1 MSAQR
6 TFRRYRGWIA
16 AGVLALVAAGAFL
29 MLRQSDADQTATTY
43 QTEAAALG
51 TLSVTVSG
59 TGNLEVDGTTDVY
72 PDTAGTVDELN
83 VAIGDAVTTGTV
95 LFTLDASDAEAST
108 AQALASYRQAQAS
121 VAQANAQ
128 LVKARNTLTTLQARY
143 ADQQVGGTTAVN
155 ASAATASAVTASATG
170 TNPTASTAAA
180 TASEQV
186 TQADIDSAA
195 QDIETA
201 RASLNSAKA
210 QQSTALI
217 AYENAQDNENNLEV
231 IAPCGG
237 IVYSLDVAQGDSV
250 SAQSGTSSSAGS
262 TANTGAQAG
271 SDGAATAAASTT
283 SGAPLVIAPAQP
295 LSVHLTVNEVDLP
308 SLKVG
313 QRVDI
318 EFDALPD
325 ITATGKVYEIG
336 EIGAVSSGV
345 VTFDVWVSLD
355 VAAESLRSGM
365 SAAATIVTGVAR
377 DALLVPNAAV
387 KSADDGS
394 YYVEVLDASGAA
406 TRQVAVETGL
416 ANATQ
421 TQILSGLAQGDR
433 VITSSSS
440 PSDDSETETQGGGI
454 MVPGMGGGGPR
465 G

>member
-16 AGVLALVAAGAFL
+16 AGVLTLVAAGAFL
-29 MLRQSDADQTATTY
+29 LLRQSGAAETATTY

-72 PDTAGTVDELN
+72 PAMAGTVDELN

-108 AQALASYRQAQAS
+108 AQALASYRQAQAN

-128 LVKARNTLTTLQARY
+128 LVKARNVLTALQVLY
-143 ADQQVGGTTAVN
+143 ADQQDGD
-155 ASAATASAVTASATG
+155 SATVTASTITASATS
-170 TNPTASTAAA
+170 TNPTGDTAATTAST
-180 TASEQV
+180 EV
-186 TQADIDSAA
+186 TQADIDSAE
-195 QDIETA
+195 QDIVTA
-201 RASLNSAKA
+201 QASLDSAKA
-210 QQSTALI
+210 GQSTALI
-217 AYENAQDNENNLEV
+217 AYENARDNEDNLEV
-231 IAPCGG
+231 VAPCGG
-237 IVYSLDVAQGDSV
+237 IVYSLDVEEGDSV
-250 SAQSGTSSSAGS
+250 SAGSTASSSAAS
-262 TANTGAQAG
+262 TTNTGAQSG
-271 SDGAATAAASTT
+271 TDGAATTGTTTT

-295 LSVHLTVNEVDLP
+295 LCVHLTVNEVDLP
-308 SLKVG
+308 ALAVG

-325 ITATGKVYEIG
+325 ITATGKVYDIG
-336 EIGAVSSGV
+336 DEGSVSSGV

-365 SAAATIVTGVAR
+365 SAAATIVTSVAR

-394 YYVEVLDASGAA
+394 YYVEVLDASGAT
-406 TRQVAVETGL
+406 TRQVTVETGL
-416 ANATQ
+416 ASATQ
-421 TQILSGLAQGDR
+421 TQILSGLAEGDR
-433 VITSSSS
+433 VITSASSS
-440 PSDDSETETQGGGI
+440 SDDAETETQGGGI
-454 MVPGMGGGGPR
+454 MMPGMGGGGPR